1 MQANDAPVVVWGIT
15 DSHVCLGQ
23 HQSLALEIN
32 RDINVPVLRRPLGGG
47 GVWLDEHQV
56 CVVFVAP
63 RNWLPSRPSDW
74 YAQALAPLLQVYRD
88 AGMPVKLNEQDV
100 ALHGAKIAGSGAA
113 TIAQA
118 GLVGSSFVLQFPAAA
133 FAAAVAAPS
142 EGFRVWL
149 EQALRQNMT
158 CWAEHAEVP
167 NIDWLSMCYRRA
179 AAMEYGWRWK
189 QDVLRDDERE
199 AGETWREELQP
210 DQLPTRKLVPYGIK
224 VRAGCYL
231 TERKWDDQQ
240 IRVLTKDG
248 TIERL
253 YLDNHPELPES
264 VLAASGACASLIDE
278 RLSAWCSA
286 EQAQMYSSRI
296 LATAWFGEDNATR

>member
-15 DSHVCLGQ
+15 DSHICLGQ

-32 RDINVPVLRRPLGGG
+32 QNINVPVLRRPLGGG

-56 CVVFVAP
+56 CVVLVAP
-63 RNWLPSRPSDW
+63 RSWFPSRPSAW
-74 YAQALAPLLQVYRD
+74 YAHALAPLLRVCRD
-88 AGMPVKLNEQDV
+88 AGLRVELHEQDV
-100 ALHGAKIAGSGAA
+100 ALYGAKLAGSGAA

-133 FAAAVAAPS
+133 FAAAVATPS
-142 EGFRVWL
+142 DGFRTWL

-158 CWAEHAEVP
+158 CWAEHTQVP
-167 NIDWLSMCYRRA
+167 DIDWLSMCYRRA

-189 QDVLRDDERE
+189 QDVLRDDERTARE
-199 AGETWREELQP
+199 AWHEELQP
-210 DQLPTRKLVPYGIK
+210 DDLPIRKLVPYGIK

-231 TERKWDDQQ
+231 TEREWDGQR

-253 YLDNHPELPES
+253 HLDNHPDIPES
-264 VLAASGACASLIDE
+264 ILASSGTSVAVIGEQL
-278 RLSAWCSA
+278 LAWCFA
-286 EQAQMYSSRI
+286 EQAQTYAGRI
-296 LATAWFGEDNATR
+296 LATAWFGEEN